1 VEIRQGGTFM
11 ATISG
16 YDSSSLSVLFSSLN
30 NKKTGNGMSDMLG
43 INYSDY
49 ATIRSGSY
57 FKLLKSYY
65 NVNASDE
72 VNKIVDG
79 DKDKDNKKTES
90 QKESVSTSTSTS
102 KDSAETISKVKSAA
116 DALSAETKNL
126 LATDKSSAFNMVKVT
141 DKEGNVT
148 EKYDTDKIYK
158 AVNDF
163 VSDYNAVV
171 ESTSTAKSANI
182 TGAADRMMRIT
193 GYNKEALGNIGI
205 TIEKDGKVK
214 LDETAFKAADV
225 ESVKKVFNAESGY
238 AGQIKTQASMITYY
252 AENEAAKA
260 NTYSSTGTYNNNY
273 NTGTM
278 YSEGI

>member
-1 VEIRQGGTFM
+1 M

-16 YDSSSLSVLFSSLN
+16 YDSSSLGVLFSSLN
-30 NKKTGNGMSDMLG
+30 NNRTGSGTTDLLG

-65 NVNASDE
+65 SMDASDE
-72 VNKIVDG
+72 VNKIVRG
-79 DKDKDNKKTES
+79 DKEEDDKKTDTKNES
-90 QKESVSTSTSTS
+90 TSVSTSTSTS

-116 DALSAETKNL
+116 DELSAETINL
-126 LATDKSSAFNMVKVT
+126 LSTDKSSAFNMVKET
-141 DKEGNVT
+141 DADGNVT

-163 VSDYNAVV
+163 VTDYNTVV
-171 ESTSTAKSANI
+171 ESTSSAKSANI

-193 GYNKEALGNIGI
+193 GYNKESLEKIGI
-205 TIEKDGKVK
+205 TIEKDGKLK
-214 LDETAFKAADV
+214 LDETTFKAADV
-225 ESVKKVFNAESGY
+225 KDVKKVFNTEGGY
-238 AGQIKTQASMITYY
+238 ASQVKTQASMLTYY

>member
-1 VEIRQGGTFM
+1 M

-171 ESTSTAKSANI
+171 ESTSSAKSANI
-182 TGAADRMMRIT
+182 TGATDRMMRIT
-193 GYNKEALGNIGI
+193 GYNKESLEKIGI
-205 TIEKDGKVK
+205 TIEKNGKLK